1 MRQNVSSGGKWES
14 VVGYSRA
21 VRIGNQI
28 AVAGTTA
35 ARPDGSI
42 DHPRDAY
49 QQAKRIF
56 EIIETALG
64 EAGATMADVIRT
76 RMFVTDIRNQED
88 VGRAHA
94 EFFAEIRPSATMVEI
109 QALVTPEMLVEIE
122 VDAVI
127 QG

>member
-1 MRQNVSSGGKWES
+1 MRRNISSGGRWES

-21 VRIGNQI
+21 VRIGNQV

-35 ARPDGSI
+35 AGPDGSI

-49 QQAKRIF
+49 QQSKRIF

-94 EFFAEIRPSATMVEI
+94 EFFADLRPAATMVTRH
-109 QALVTPEMLVEIE
+109 AR
-122 VDAVI
+122 DARRDR
-127 QG
+127 G